1 VEYWPGKVQA
11 FLIDAWT
18 ALDTFGEVM
27 EVIREERMIWRIW
40 RFMEDT
46 ERKYPKSGPTRWQ
59 EDLLKT

>member
-1 VEYWPGKVQA
+1 
-11 FLIDAWT
+11 LIDAWT

-46 ERKYPKSGPTRWQ
+46 ERKYPKTGPTRWQ